1 MAETSRSRVT
11 ITLGR
16 SGQVVKRA
24 GPVVDSGFSEYHPG
38 PGSKRSVRDRLGSDG
53 DGIQLGNKRQRG
65 DSNKLSM
72 NGARGVD
79 DARLGKDD
87 LRFKLM
93 RKNVLRQGKSDVH
106 RNGVDLRDTL
116 SRAVRPSTAGLS
128 TRQRMP
134 EPTDSRH
141 LVTERK
147 DASILGRIPST
158 RSADALP
165 QMVSLRNSYSP
176 WNLDQ
181 LRQRSPDRVLRTSR
195 NLLPQRNEEEITK
208 RPLIRA
214 YDDTRTV
221 SYMSR
226 EILEAGRPLGTS
238 PYMTRPAVAAASA
251 KSLVPPPAP
260 PPPPG
265 GIVHKSSYMYLQWK
279 ICKKPVPAGW
289 NQVWI
294 IRGQKYLVI
303 AQQIIGNEHLTVDG
317 LLHSLGLEK
326 YAISFKAEEVDMTAL
341 RQMGDNDLKDL
352 GIPMGPRKKI
362 LLSLLS
368 RTKRQLG

>member
-38 PGSKRSVRDRLGSDG
+38 LGSKRSVRDRLGSDG

-65 DSNKLSM
+65 DSNKLSV
-72 NGARGVD
+72 NGAHGVD

-141 LVTERK
+141 LVSERK

-265 GIVHKSSYMYLQWK
+265 GIVHKSSYM
-279 ICKKPVPAGW
+279 AG
-289 NQVWI
+289 
-294 IRGQKYLVI
+294 IRNM
-303 AQQIIGNEHLTVDG
+303 GNEHLTVDG

-362 LLSLLS
+362 LLALLS

>member
-38 PGSKRSVRDRLGSDG
+38 LGSKRSVRDRLGSDG

-72 NGARGVD
+72 NGAHGVD

-106 RNGVDLRDTL
+106 RNGMDLRDTL

-141 LVTERK
+141 LVSERK

-226 EILEAGRPLGTS
+226 DILEAGRPLGTS

-265 GIVHKSSYMYLQWK
+265 GIVHKSSYM
-279 ICKKPVPAGW
+279 
-289 NQVWI
+289 
-294 IRGQKYLVI
+294 
-303 AQQIIGNEHLTVDG
+303 GNEHLTVDG

-362 LLSLLS
+362 LLALLS